1 MATTET
7 RVIDRVE
14 QDGQWHRVFFDGSDD
29 PASTKDA
36 NLAKVAMAHRGQEV
50 EVVLNETQRGKYTNI
65 YLNGI
70 GGETEQRSAPSKSAP
85 APRRGNG
92 GGRDANTQNTIAA
105 QWAVGRALEVFTL
118 TDSSVDLKGLTD
130 AQQSFIEATAVYVA
144 SLRDKLAGN

>member
-50 EVVLNETQRGKYTNI
+50 EVVLNVVST
-65 YLNGI
+65 
-70 GGETEQRSAPSKSAP
+70 
-85 APRRGNG
+85 PR
-92 GGRDANTQNTIAA
+92 
-105 QWAVGRALEVFTL
+105 FT
-118 TDSSVDLKGLTD
+118 
-130 AQQSFIEATAVYVA
+130 
-144 SLRDKLAGN
+144 